1 MIGLLDVNVLIALLD
16 PQHVHHDPAH
26 HWFAQHGSEG
36 WATCPLTQN
45 AVLRILGHPRYPNSP
60 GSPAAVMPLLMGLL
74 SHPHHHFW
82 ADAPSWS
89 ATSPI
94 RGNQVVAHG
103 QITDVYL
110 LALAVH
116 QHGSL
121 ASFDS
126 RITKRVVPG
135 GQDALHLIRSS
146 P

>member
-26 HWFAQHGSEG
+26 HWFAQHGSAG

-45 AVLRILGHPRYPNSP
+45 DVLRILGHPRYPNSP
-60 GSPAAVMPLLMGLL
+60 GSPAAVMPLLIGLL
-74 SHPHHHFW
+74 SHSVHQFW
-82 ADAPSWS
+82 ADALSWS
-89 ATSPI
+89 ATSAI
-94 RGNQVVAHG
+94 RVDQVLAHG

-110 LALAVH
+110 LSLAVH
-116 QHGSL
+116 HLGML
-121 ASFDS
+121 VSFDS
-126 RITKRVVPG
+126 GINTQVVAG